1 MHLKERQP
9 LPSGHIHGNMES
21 QSENKINSSHKGED
35 ESQQSPGQFVC
46 LLLIVPEAE
55 NKIPTIIT
63 LDCWEYETFMGEW
76 AIMKLWLSKQ
86 CAHL

>member
-1 MHLKERQP
+1 MLIGPDVGPNRWLGLFQVFPMHLKERQP

-63 LDCWEYETFMGEW
+63 LDC
-76 AIMKLWLSKQ
+76 
-86 CAHL
+86 